1 VLAKV
6 DDPDLA
12 AYVAWVPKNGAREK
26 HVDRVTRLVTDP
38 RASQYWDEFQA
49 VMEPYREMYDLTGPC
64 AGIFMLFGPD
74 AQWGPS
80 GPPTPDYAEDAHA
93 KQFNRR
99 LPQWDGRRFANKVR
113 ETLN

>member
-49 VMEPYREMYDLTGPC
+49 VMEPYR
-64 AGIFMLFGPD
+64 
-74 AQWGPS
+74 
-80 GPPTPDYAEDAHA
+80 
-93 KQFNRR
+93 KQFKRR
-99 LPQWDGRRFANKVR
+99 LPQWDGKRFAKKVR
-113 ETLN
+113 EMLN